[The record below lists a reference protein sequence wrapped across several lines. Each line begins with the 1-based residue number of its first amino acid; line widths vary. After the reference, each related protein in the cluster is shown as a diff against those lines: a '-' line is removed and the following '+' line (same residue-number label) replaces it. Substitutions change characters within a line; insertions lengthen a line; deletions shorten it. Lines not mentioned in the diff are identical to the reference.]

1 MNDVNLPSLIV
12 WGILLA
18 IAVIGLIRSNAAA
31 ARLNG
36 SRSDSYDTTGQRDDA
51 PRYTGTTR

>member
-1 MNDVNLPSLIV
+1 MNDLNLPSLIV

-18 IAVIGLIRSNAAA
+18 IAVIGLMRSNAAA

-36 SRSDSYDTTGQRDDA
+36 SRADGYDTTGQRDDA
-51 PRYTGTTR
+51 SRFSGTTR